1 MTNLIAESACGLGSQ
16 VVPDPARCDTAAT
29 WGALGGRVVGAGL
42 LAAAA
47 VTPDRRMSTRRG
59 TWWLLVWT
67 GGGVVVA
74 VRLAAT
80 ARWLPA
86 PVDPLASPTVG
97 VPGLEASPLI
107 VGLQLMAALFSAVN
121 DVVRTRPDLCLLDV
135 AMPGNGIAAC
145 WEITGRLPQT
155 VVVMFTVSAADN
167 DLFAVLRAGAGGY
180 LLKDTGPAK
189 IPDLLIGATTGQAA
203 IPPTLV
209 ARMVRHFRH
218 RDPRRR
224 QIAEAVPLTSRER
237 EVLELMSREL
247 TNNQIASELS
257 VSPVTVRSHVA
268 AVLRK
273 LRVPDRDAA
282 VRLFAG

>member
-1 MTNLIAESACGLGSQ
+1 VTPLRTLLADDHAPTLDELRDTLDGDPRFT
-16 VVPDPARCDTAAT
+16 VVAAV
-29 WGALGGRVVGAGL
+29 RH
-42 LAAAA
+42 AAAA
-47 VTPDRRMSTRRG
+47 V
-59 TWWLLVWT
+59 
-67 GGGVVVA
+67 
-74 VRLAAT
+74 
-80 ARWLPA
+80 
-86 PVDPLASPTVG
+86 
-97 VPGLEASPLI
+97 
-107 VGLQLMAALFSAVN
+107 N
-121 DVVRTRPDLCLLDV
+121 DAVRTRPDLCLLDV

-145 WEITGRLPQT
+145 WEITARLPQT

-167 DLFAVLRAGAGGY
+167 DLFAALRAGAGGY
-180 LLKDTGPAK
+180 LLKDTDPAR

-224 QIAEAVPLTSRER
+224 QLAEAVPLTSREW
-237 EVLELMSREL
+237 EVLELMSREM

-282 VRLFAG
+282 VRMFAG